1 MPTEADTAQI
11 PIRNIGKVQKF
22 TVGTDFEA
30 YAEQLEFFFVA
41 NGVTDS
47 KQKKAVLLTNLP
59 TETYQLA
66 KDLVAPIL
74 LREDSLT
81 FDTIVE
87 RLQKQLKPQKSALVA
102 RYEFDNLARNA
113 GETVSQYVAVLKH
126 LATDCKFN
134 NAMRLE
140 RLRDRLVSG
149 IRDKRMMSELLKLK
163 LEELTFDIAVAKC
176 IAIEQSYRDVEAL
189 QGGKEPNSVDLLFK
203 SKQNK
208 KPKTKKEAKPPEEK
222 SFPSPKGP
230 GDQSCYRCLGNHD
243 HKSCPY
249 KREKCHHCNKTGHI
263 ARACKSKKRETQATR
278 PPVNYVDGD
287 DGDSDDY
294 LGSLEV
300 NNMSDKDQVIWV
312 SPEVQGRVVKM
323 ELDTGSAVSVLPYK
337 QYKEHFG
344 HVELAKSLVTLKNYT
359 GQKITPK
366 GEMKCIVKF
375 KGQEEELILQ
385 VVETPGPALF
395 GRDWLSK
402 IRLDWGEIKAVQ
414 LSQTPEGIMQH
425 KVDQLLRK
433 YESVFSKGVGTFKGH
448 KADLKVEEGCR
459 PSFHK
464 PRQVPYALRPKVEA
478 ELRRLEEDGI
488 LSKVEYSEWAT
499 PIVPVVKRNGSVRV
513 CGDFKVSVN
522 PVLLAEQ
529 YPLPRIEDIFA
540 NLAGGKHFSKLD
552 LRQAYHQLEVTE
564 ESKKYLTINTH
575 KSLFQYNRLVFG
587 ITSSPAICQRAI
599 DQVLQGVPGNQC
611 ILDDM
616 LISGK
621 TDEEHLENLE
631 SVLKRLQDAGLK
643 ANKEKCV
650 FFKDRVQFCGH
661 EIDKEGLHKTQE
673 KIEAV
678 VNAPRPENVS
688 QLRSFLGLVNYYNR
702 FLPNASSVLQPLHQ
716 LLEQNSKWQWTEQC
730 EQAFTEAKRLIT
742 SEQLLTHY
750 DQGLPVRL
758 ACDASPTGIGAVL
771 SHVMLDGSERPV
783 AFASRSLTKTER
795 RYAQIDKEALSIVWG
810 VKRFHVYLFGRQ
822 FTLLT
827 DHKPL
832 TSTFHPEKEVPAM
845 TAARLQR
852 NVSGSFWLQ
861 DKV

>member
-1 MPTEADTAQI
+1 MPTEADAAQN

-22 TVGTDFEA
+22 AVGTDFEA

-81 FDTIVE
+81 YDTIVE

-102 RYEFDNLARNA
+102 RYEFDNRARNA

-134 NAMRLE
+134 DAMRLE

-176 IAIEQSYRDVEAL
+176 IAIEQSYKDVEAL

-208 KPKTKKEAKPPEEK
+208 KPKPKKEAKPPEKK
-222 SFPSPKGP
+222 SFPSPKEP

-344 HVELAKSLVTLKNYT
+344 HVKLAKSLVTLKTYT

-375 KGQEEELILQ
+375 KGQEEELTLQ

-402 IRLDWGEIKAVQ
+402 IQLDWGEIKALQ

-425 KVDQLLRK
+425 KVDDQLLRK
-433 YESVFSKGVGTFKGH
+433 YESVFSEGVGTLKGH

-464 PRQVPYALRPKVEA
+464 PRQVPYALHPKVEA
-478 ELRRLEEDGI
+478 ELKRLEEDGI

-552 LRQAYHQLEVTE
+552 LRQAYHQMEVTE

-575 KSLFQYNRLVFG
+575 KGLFQYNRLVFG
-587 ITSSPAICQRAI
+587 ITSSPAIWQRAI
-599 DQVLQGVPGNQC
+599 DQVLQGVPGNQ
-611 ILDDM
+611 
-616 LISGK
+616 
-621 TDEEHLENLE
+621 
-631 SVLKRLQDAGLK
+631 
-643 ANKEKCV
+643 
-650 FFKDRVQFCGH
+650 
-661 EIDKEGLHKTQE
+661 
-673 KIEAV
+673 
-678 VNAPRPENVS
+678 
-688 QLRSFLGLVNYYNR
+688 
-702 FLPNASSVLQPLHQ
+702 
-716 LLEQNSKWQWTEQC
+716 
-730 EQAFTEAKRLIT
+730 
-742 SEQLLTHY
+742 
-750 DQGLPVRL
+750 
-758 ACDASPTGIGAVL
+758 
-771 SHVMLDGSERPV
+771 
-783 AFASRSLTKTER
+783 
-795 RYAQIDKEALSIVWG
+795 
-810 VKRFHVYLFGRQ
+810 VYPG
-822 FTLLT
+822 
-827 DHKPL
+827 
-832 TSTFHPEKEVPAM
+832 
-845 TAARLQR
+845 
-852 NVSGSFWLQ
+852 
-861 DKV
+861 